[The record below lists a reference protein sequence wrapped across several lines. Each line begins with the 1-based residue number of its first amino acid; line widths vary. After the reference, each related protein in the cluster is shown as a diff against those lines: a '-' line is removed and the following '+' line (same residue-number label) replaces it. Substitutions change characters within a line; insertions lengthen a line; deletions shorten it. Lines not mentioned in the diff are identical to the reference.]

1 MFSPAFLRLKNLYI
15 KIINVAKFI
24 LTSRDL
30 QIRADMGKF
39 ERQATVDMEQKD
51 KDHVDRILA
60 QWRRERPELD
70 VAAMGLLGR
79 LGRLRAHISREQE
92 AVFGDYELTSASFDV
107 LATLRRSGPPFQL
120 SPGEL
125 LAATMVT
132 SGTMT
137 NRLDQLEK
145 AGLVERLDN
154 PADRRGVI
162 IALTPEGRK
171 RIDAAVT
178 AHVANQQ
185 RLVAGLKPEEREA
198 LDALL
203 RKFLSTFE

>member
-1 MFSPAFLRLKNLYI
+1 
-15 KIINVAKFI
+15 
-24 LTSRDL
+24 
-30 QIRADMGKF
+30 
-39 ERQATVDMEQKD
+39 MEEPN

-70 VAAMGLLGR
+70 VQAMGLLGR
-79 LGRLRAHISREQE
+79 LGRLRAHIARQQE
-92 AVFGDYELTSASFDV
+92 AVFAEYELTSASFDV

-137 NRLDQLEK
+137 NRIDQLEK

-154 PADRRGVI
+154 PEDRRGVI
-162 IALTPEGRK
+162 IALTPEGKK

-185 RLVAGLKPEEREA
+185 RLVASLDPEERKA
-198 LDALL
+198 LDAML
-203 RKFLSTFE
+203 RKFLATFE